1 MKTNLSE
8 NAKAIVSSRGQ
19 VVIPKNIR
27 KALDIHDGT
36 ELIFSVEDDGSL
48 LLKPVK
54 RSLLDFFGCLKRPGE
69 KALSVE
75 EMDEAIEENFR
86 QELCAHWAGI

>member
-54 RSLLDFFGCLKRPGE
+54 RSLLDFFGYLKRPGE

-75 EMDEAIEENFR
+75 EMDETIEENFR
-86 QELCAHWAGI
+86 QEFP